1 MHRTSLWNAFPVGQM
16 QLQHLLLKAHDS
28 CPWQPYILPVCCSGH
43 IVGGLV
49 GIFLGWGIGPTLV
62 EPTEQEIRDQDNSKK
77 QKAKIVTI
85 QSRSFGDALSSSSE
99 KPGKLRRKVEPLG
112 GIRQVSISAS
122 LLAGLVGIVV
132 TTVAQRVG
140 HVPVAR
146 GLGL

>member
-1 MHRTSLWNAFPVGQM
+1 
-16 QLQHLLLKAHDS
+16 
-28 CPWQPYILPVCCSGH
+28 LPVCYSGH

-62 EPTEQEIRDQDNSKK
+62 EPTEQEIRDQDNSKN

-85 QSRSFGDALSSSSE
+85 QSQSFGDALSGSSE

-112 GIRQVSISAS
+112 GIRQVSVSAS

>member
-1 MHRTSLWNAFPVGQM
+1 MILVY
-16 QLQHLLLKAHDS
+16 DS
-28 CPWQPYILPVCCSGH
+28 HSSCLSGISGH
-43 IVGGLV
+43 IVGGLI

-62 EPTEQEIRDQDNSKK
+62 EPTEQEIRDQDNSKN

-85 QSRSFGDALSSSSE
+85 QSQSFGDALSNSSE

>member
-1 MHRTSLWNAFPVGQM
+1 MHRHSFWNAFLVGQM
-16 QLQHLLLKAHDS
+16 QLKHLLLRVHES
-28 CPWQPYILPVCCSGH
+28 CPLQVFILPVCCSGH

-62 EPTEQEIRDQDNSKK
+62 EPTEQEIRDQDNSKT

-85 QSRSFGDALSSSSE
+85 QSQSFGDALSSSSE

>member
-1 MHRTSLWNAFPVGQM
+1 MHRSSLWNAFPAGQM
-16 QLQHLLLKAHDS
+16 QLQHLLLTAPDLF
-28 CPWQPYILPVCCSGH
+28 PWQPFILPVCYLGH
-43 IVGGLV
+43 IVGGLI

-62 EPTEQEIRDQDNSKK
+62 EPTEQEIRDQDNSKT

-85 QSRSFGDALSSSSE
+85 QSQSFGDALSTSSE

>member
-1 MHRTSLWNAFPVGQM
+1 MHRNSFWNAFPVGQM
-16 QLQHLLLKAHDS
+16 QLKHLLLRMHES
-28 CPWQPYILPVCCSGH
+28 CPLPAFILPVCYSGH

-62 EPTEQEIRDQDNSKK
+62 EPTEQEIRDQDNSKT

-85 QSRSFGDALSSSSE
+85 QSQSFGDALSSSSE

-112 GIRQVSISAS
+112 GIRQVSLSAS